1 MEKELINIIES
12 SKEFC
17 TILLSLELKYVLKIK
32 LYMYKFQYQNSVIVE
47 INTRVI
53 KTSVWTY
60 ISKENISADS
70 LSQFNNNHN

>member
-1 MEKELINIIES
+1 MVVLYSRKLTVLHTRYKVMEKELINIIES

-53 KTSVWTY
+53 KTSV
-60 ISKENISADS
+60 
-70 LSQFNNNHN
+70 